1 MHDDLAKYIRYLTVA
16 ENASEYTVRNY
27 RNEIE
32 EFIGFAERAD
42 IEAWSEVDR
51 DVVRRY
57 LAWLQSQGY
66 ARASIAR
73 RVSELRSFGRFLV
86 REGTVAVTPFR
97 GVAAPK
103 TPQRLPDYLEPEEMG
118 RLLAAPSLRTA
129 DGQPSAQGLRDKAI
143 LELLYA
149 SGMRVS
155 ELTNLDLRDVDRQ
168 RGQIL
173 VTGKGDKERLV
184 LIGEPATRA
193 LNRYVAEGRPQYVK
207 AGRPVP
213 AALFLSRLGTRLS
226 DRSIQM
232 LLKKYGQQA
241 GIETDVTPHVLR
253 HTFATHM
260 LNGGADLRVVQELL
274 GHSLLSTT
282 QVYTH
287 VSQNRAREVYLRAH
301 PRAAGSAIA
310 EEETGSGGN

>member
-1 MHDDLAKYIRYLTVA
+1 MRDDLTKYIRYLTVA

-27 RNEIE
+27 GNEIE
-32 EFIGFAERAD
+32 EFIDFAERD
-42 IEAWSEVDR
+42 GVGTWSDVDR

-86 REGTVAVTPFR
+86 REEIVELTPFR
-97 GVAAPK
+97 GVSAPK
-103 TPQRLPDYLEPEEMG
+103 TPQRLPDYLEAEEVK
-118 RLLAAPSLRTA
+118 RLLAAPATLTA
-129 DGQPSAQGLRDKAI
+129 DGRPSAQGLRDTAI

-155 ELTNLDLRDVDRQ
+155 ELTALDLRDVDQ
-168 RGQIL
+168 ERGQIL
-173 VTGKGDKERLV
+173 VTGKGNKERLV
-184 LIGEPATRA
+184 LIGEPARRA
-193 LNRYVAEGRPQYVK
+193 LKRYVAEGRPSYVK
-207 AGRPVP
+207 LGRSAP
-213 AALFLSRLGTRLS
+213 AALFLSRLGSRLS

-232 LLKKYGQQA
+232 MLKKYSQQA

-301 PRAAGSAIA
+301 PRAAAD
-310 EEETGSGGN
+310 EGSGYESEGGAS

>member
-86 REGTVAVTPFR
+86 REGTVVVTPFR